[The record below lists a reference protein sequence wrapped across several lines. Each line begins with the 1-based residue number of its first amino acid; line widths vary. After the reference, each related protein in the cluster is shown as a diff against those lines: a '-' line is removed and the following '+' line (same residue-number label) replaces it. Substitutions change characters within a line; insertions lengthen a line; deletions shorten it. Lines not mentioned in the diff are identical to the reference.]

1 MDVRLLKAMVIGDG
15 CLDIHKRYRN
25 ARFTCVHSIKQKE
38 YLLWKRAL
46 LEASGFKTRMD
57 EYWNT
62 TNIHTGKR
70 ALFCRLESA
79 VSPSLTELRN
89 LMYPKLL
96 GFRSGILDDLDALH
110 LAIIFMDDGTRSYER
125 MRSGMRNGVRC
136 MVECVPHIARFRFCL
151 QSHGIVGAEQFRSWM
166 IKRFSIRS
174 NISMIKGAPVLEI
187 VRMADKEKFVET
199 IRPHV
204 HETMKY
210 KIEGGFDGHTIHRER
225 LSERTPNEE
234 KSKGAMRQSELAG
247 NEPQEVE
254 SKSSARQLQ

>member
-25 ARFTCVHSIKQKE
+25 ARFTCIHSIKQKE

-46 LEASGFKTRMD
+46 LEASGFKTLLY

-70 ALFCRLESA
+70 ALFCRLESG
-79 VSPSLTELRN
+79 VSPALTELRN

-110 LAIIFMDDGTRSYER
+110 LAIIFMDDGTKSFLRR
-125 MRSGMRNGVRC
+125 RSGMRDGVRC
-136 MVECVPHIARFRFCL
+136 SVECAPHIAKFRFCL
-151 QSHGIVGAEQFRSWM
+151 QSHGIVGVQQFRDWM
-166 IKRFSIRS
+166 LRKFSINS
-174 NISMIKGAPVLEI
+174 TTSIIKGAPVLEI
-187 VRMADKEKFVET
+187 GRIADKQRFVET
-199 IRPHV
+199 IQPYI

-210 KIEGGFDGHTIHRER
+210 KIEGGFDGHVIHRER
-225 LSERTPNEE
+225 LSERTPSEDE
-234 KSKGAMRQSELAG
+234 KSEGAMRQSELAG
-247 NEPQEVE
+247 N
-254 SKSSARQLQ
+254 